1 MNDDLNLNA
10 SAATAVR
17 EIRDLTIAA
26 EPVEALDPTAADL
39 LTAVTPEGAERDT
52 LDLEKY
58 LEAPRRAHGS
68 VSAFTLDD
76 LIRYT
81 KRHDHAECTTVW
93 LSPDKEQIV
102 AVLNDHCEGDFSKD
116 VTSNWGD
123 WRGTLA
129 LRKTPEWKLLT
140 QNNGKQMAQYQF
152 AELVE
157 DLTHIIEEPDAAD
170 LFEMAQTFHAH
181 RTADFSQIQ
190 RLSNGQI
197 SVKYN
202 EDIEA
207 HSTDTQGRVSVP
219 EVIVFKVA
227 PFEGEE
233 PATIKAFLRYR
244 LDGPKLTLG
253 IKLDRPEDHVRECFE
268 GMQTR
273 LGEEFSPDRVFL
285 GSPRS

>member
-1 MNDDLNLNA
+1 MNDVIETTDSKSVDAIAELA
-10 SAATAVR
+10 VAAN
-17 EIRDLTIAA
+17 E
-26 EPVEALDPTAADL
+26 VEALEAGDIA
-39 LTAVTPEGAERDT
+39 TAVTPSGYKRET
-52 LDLEKY
+52 LDLEKF
-58 LEAPRRAHGS
+58 LDAPRRATGQIN
-68 VSAFTLDD
+68 AFTLDD

-81 KRHDHAECTTVW
+81 KRHDHTETTTLW
-93 LSPDKEQIV
+93 LSPEAEKII
-102 AVLNDHCEGDFSKD
+102 AVLNDHALGDFSKEI
-116 VTSNWGD
+116 TPNWGD
-123 WRGTLA
+123 WRAELA
-129 LRKTPEWKLLT
+129 LRKTPEWKLLMAA
-140 QNNGKQMAQYQF
+140 NEKQMPQYQF

-197 SVKYN
+197 SVQYN
-202 EDIEA
+202 EEIEA
-207 HSTDTQGRVSVP
+207 HSTDSKGRVSVP
-219 EVIVFKVA
+219 EIIVFKVA
-227 PFEGEE
+227 PFEGED

-268 GMQTR
+268 RMQTR
-273 LGEEFSPDRVFL
+273 LGEEFSAERVFL